1 MLSNGDFLVFKHYGN
16 RCSCY
21 LLDYTHVAVEIS
33 GLVIVLRHN
42 NAITKPELS
51 GTKAHAGFTVL
62 FRIYDRLD
70 LLVHAL
76 NTSPAFVRRTQELGI
91 LVFHEHIQSALHQF
105 LVLVVSTDDEGAVC
119 LEVADA
125 KDMQELQDTYYK
137 YEKKFKNN
145 KYFINAVNQRK
156 SELEAA

>member
-1 MLSNGDFLVFKHYGN
+1 MLIMNWSDLIRKAAARHGLGLYIYAGEDLPSEEKEKQI
-16 RCSCY
+16 
-21 LLDYTHVAVEIS
+21 DEI
-33 GLVIVLRHN
+33 
-42 NAITKPELS
+42 
-51 GTKAHAGFTVL
+51 
-62 FRIYDRLD
+62 
-70 LLVHAL
+70 
-76 NTSPAFVRRTQELGI
+76 
-91 LVFHEHIQSALHQF
+91 
-105 LVLVVSTDDEGAVC
+105 GAVC